1 MKPPNTSHDP
11 EQSPL
16 PPDIVDA
23 LADALATA
31 LVRDLQEHAGTT
43 TPESDPLEA
52 EGEQTVVGCGLQA

>member
-16 PPDIVDA
+16 PPDIVEA

-31 LVRDLQEHAGTT
+31 LIRDFEDDRAARE
-43 TPESDPLEA
+43 PV
-52 EGEQTVVGCGLQA
+52 EGENHE

>member
-31 LVRDLQEHAGTT
+31 LVADLQQGEV
-43 TPESDPLEA
+43 ESVGQAQRPPDSAKQA
-52 EGEQTVVGCGLQA
+52 E